1 MSWIAVDVYLW
12 CLIGIVI
19 SAVLPGVWAYVRLT
33 FPADPSQPKTMPV
46 DPWQLAKPYVALCA
60 ASALTAL
67 LLVAF
72 LGESLTEPSAAIL
85 AGYAWDSTLQK
96 LR

>member
-1 MSWIAVDVYLW
+1 MGWLDLSIYLW
-12 CLIGIVI
+12 LLVGVGI
-19 SAVLPGVWAYVRLT
+19 SAILPGVWAYVRTQFPTGSEAKGLT
-33 FPADPSQPKTMPV
+33 ESYWTI
-46 DPWQLAKPYVALCA
+46 AKPYLALCL
-60 ASALTAL
+60 ASALTSL

-72 LGESLTEPSAAIL
+72 LGDTLVDPRAAIL

>member
-1 MSWIAVDVYLW
+1 MSWLNLSVYLW
-12 CLIGIVI
+12 CLVGIVI
-19 SAVLPGVWAYVRLT
+19 SAVLPSVWAYVRT
-33 FPADPSQPKTMPV
+33 HFPADPAQKSIAETY
-46 DPWQLAKPYVALCA
+46 WTLAKPYLALCV

-72 LGESLTEPSAAIL
+72 LGDTLVDPKAAIL